1 MVEAAV
7 VSIYEP
13 VDEGVVARSE
23 AAVAE
28 AARLQERRRGL
39 GPGEVA
45 AGEDPPRRRASSSGP
60 HPRATSR
67 QGAGRRHA
75 GAPLLAALLRR
86 RRHRH
91 HARRPRQHPA
101 PGPLPQRPPRPD
113 PLRRLH
119 SSPSL
124 PRSGSRRPLR
134 FDGLVRREIC
144 RGGEGDWWWVGGGG
158 VLRRS
163 GGHKRRRRG
172 ATRGIRAVRSPRQ
185 NLCDASDLMRT
196 GPSFVASN
204 PRFREAFLGSP
215 PRAAPAVN
223 SAATYQILLYREAF
237 LRYVHAKLDKNL

>member
-13 VDEGVVARSE
+13 VDEGVVAGSE

-28 AARLQERRRGL
+28 AARLQERRRRL

-45 AGEDPPRRRASSSGP
+45 AGEEPPRRRASSSGP

-91 HARRPRQHPA
+91 HARRPGQHPA

-144 RGGEGDWWWVGGGG
+144 RGGEGDWRWVGGG

-185 NLCDASDLMRT
+185 NLFDASDLMRT

-223 SAATYQILLYREAF
+223 SAATYQILYREPF
-237 LRYVHAKLDKNL
+237 LRYVHAKLDGKL